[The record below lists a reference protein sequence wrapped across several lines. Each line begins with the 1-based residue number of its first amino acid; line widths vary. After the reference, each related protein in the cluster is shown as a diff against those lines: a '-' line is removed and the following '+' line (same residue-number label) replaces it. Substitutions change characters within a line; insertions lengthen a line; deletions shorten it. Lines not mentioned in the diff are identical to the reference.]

1 VGIVFVTGCGI
12 PPATSLA
19 PQPVSYAQPTY
30 AQPVYVPPLFQP
42 IDPAPFMN
50 QPSGIT
56 RCQPVYG
63 SIQCQSY

>member
-1 VGIVFVTGCGI
+1 VGLVFVAGCGI

-19 PQPVSYAQPTY
+19 PQPVSYAQP
-30 AQPVYVPPLFQP
+30 AYVPPLFQP

-56 RCQPVYG
+56 RCQPIFG
-63 SIQCQSY
+63 TIQCQSY